1 MNNKLV
7 SIITPAYNAEQYID
21 ETLNSVLASSYSN
34 IEVVVVDDGSTD
46 STAAIVEQHAARDPR
61 VRLIRQS
68 NAGAC
73 RARNNAIENARGYYI
88 LPVDA
93 DDLIMPWLVEELV
106 RLIES
111 KPGVKVVMPRGEFF
125 GARSGPWKLPAFSLK
140 LLARRNMICATAL
153 YRREEWERVGGY
165 DEEIIALEDWAFWTA
180 VLKDGGDVLTTER
193 VGLRYRIHAGSKR
206 IRDRKYK
213 HHVIDTLNKRHPEFY
228 QRVLGGPLRYHRTW
242 SRLINR
248 FTRAPH
254 KWL

>member
-1 MNNKLV
+1 MNKLV

-21 ETLNSVLASSYSN
+21 ETLNSVLASTYSN

-46 STAAIVEQHAARDPR
+46 STAAIVEQRAATDSR
-61 VRLIRQS
+61 VRLIKQR

-73 RARNNAIENARGYYI
+73 RARNNAIENAQGYYI

-111 KPGVKVVMPRGEFF
+111 NPSVKVVMPRGEFF
-125 GARSGPWKLPAFSLK
+125 GARTGLWKLPPFSLK

-180 VLKDGGDVLTTER
+180 MLKDGGDVLTTDR

-206 IRDRKYK
+206 IRDRKFK

-228 QRVLGGPLRYHRTW
+228 NRVLGGPLRYHRTW
-242 SRLINR
+242 SRLINH
-248 FTRAPH
+248 FTRTPH
-254 KWL
+254 PWL